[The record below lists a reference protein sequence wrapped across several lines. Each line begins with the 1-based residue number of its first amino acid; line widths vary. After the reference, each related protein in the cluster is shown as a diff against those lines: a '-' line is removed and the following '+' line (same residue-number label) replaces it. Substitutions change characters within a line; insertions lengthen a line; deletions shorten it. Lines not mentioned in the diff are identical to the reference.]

1 MPDIV
6 DLSLEDDLAEVHRE
20 IQRRVDRVIAA
31 RVELADSIKSLNE
44 GREAVLAKSA
54 AAVAFVDNYMN
65 PSTPA
70 SAPIAPDVAA
80 PPPAVEPPVF
90 TTVDTPALTPEN
102 TSGGT
107 SSVTDVL
114 ILEPPQTG
122 PTEEAIAA
130 APVGTT
136 TEDPKPAETSDTA
149 STTSETGQEAEVSDA
164 ADEAAEDADV
174 EEELGAETDTTT
186 TEQDLA
192 NGGQVEETKLDE

>member
-114 ILEPPQTG
+114 VLEPPQTG

-136 TEDPKPAETSDTA
+136 TEDPKPTETSDA
-149 STTSETGQEAEVSDA
+149 GSTTSETGQGEASNA
-164 ADEAAEDADV
+164 ADEVAEEADV
-174 EEELGAETDTTT
+174 EEELGAETDTST